1 MSGDAKVDLFELP
14 RREWLLPG
22 QVAQFLN
29 LSTRHVRRMVEAGK
43 LIGWKPGEKCMRIS
57 RQSVTAYV
65 QEALREYQEA
75 NGIFFDNPDSGDEP
89 DR

>member
-1 MSGDAKVDLFELP
+1 
-14 RREWLLPG
+14 
-22 QVAQFLN
+22 
-29 LSTRHVRRMVEAGK
+29 MVEAGK